1 MANHLK
7 EIAEKRARYEAL
19 KRNMVLNG
27 ESILACRCWDYS
39 GYGLNKLQTQ
49 LAHMQ
54 LVAEK
59 MAEALDDIQRL
70 ERSLLAI

>member
-19 KRNMVLNG
+19 KRNMLFNG
-27 ESILACRCWDYS
+27 ESLLSCRCWDYS
-39 GYGLNKLQTQ
+39 GYGLNKLQAQ

-59 MAEALDDIQRL
+59 MAEALEDIQRL

>member
-19 KRNMVLNG
+19 KRNMLFNG
-27 ESILACRCWDYS
+27 ESMIACECWHYS
-39 GYGLNKLQTQ
+39 SYGLGKLQTQ

-59 MAEALDDIQRL
+59 MAETLDDIQRL